1 MDALVFADY
10 LAASI
15 RIATPLLLAALGG
28 ILSERAGTFAV
39 GLEGQM
45 LAGAFCGVVGTH
57 LMASVGLGLLASAGG
72 GMLLALVVAV
82 ATVRYHTEH
91 MVSGLAV
98 NILALGLTSFMLR
111 TMVGGGQAPVIRVPI
126 LEAWPVPLLSDLPFI
141 GSLLFRQPPLTY
153 LAFLV
158 IVPLALFLFRSRA
171 GLTLRAVGE
180 NPQAAF
186 AAGADPARVRIAAIV
201 AGGAFAGLAG
211 AVLSLQQVGTFT
223 DGMTSGR
230 GYLALAA
237 IIVGRWMPVGTMVAC
252 LVFGAAEALSLR
264 VQAFNLPLS
273 SYVIQMLPY
282 LAALAVLTGLGR
294 SARLPAAIGQ
304 PFRQG

>member
-158 IVPLALFLFRSRA
+158 IVPLALFLFRTRA

>member
-1 MDALVFADY
+1 MDALVFADF

-57 LMASVGLGLLASAGG
+57 LMASVGLGLAASAGG
-72 GMLLALVVAV
+72 GMLLALVVAI

-153 LAFLV
+153 LAFLA
-158 IVPLALFLFRSRA
+158 IVPLALFLFRTRA

-282 LAALAVLTGLGR
+282 LAALAVLAGLGR

>member
-1 MDALVFADY
+1 MDALVFADF

-57 LMASVGLGLLASAGG
+57 LMASVGLGLLVSAGG

-126 LEAWPVPLLSDLPFI
+126 LEAWPVPLLSDLPYI

-201 AGGAFAGLAG
+201 VGGAFAGLAG